1 MSDGEVTPTSPLTV
15 PKGKRDDPLNPA
27 SDLESDL
34 YGLGPSLEA
43 PRPRLQPGAGIRA
56 KNTGDAM
63 AMQGEEMKAIRKGLG
78 MSQGAFGEAL
88 GMSRKAINEME
99 GGKAGIER
107 RTELAARY
115 VFRDALDRGE
125 LRARRSIGPVF
136 LRLAQDEE
144 TDEGGDVWYIET
156 LGGEILAVIHDLD
169 RAEQIAA
176 AWGAPSNAN
185 NEAK

>member
-1 MSDGEVTPTSPLTV
+1 
-15 PKGKRDDPLNPA
+15 
-27 SDLESDL
+27 
-34 YGLGPSLEA
+34 
-43 PRPRLQPGAGIRA
+43 
-56 KNTGDAM
+56 
-63 AMQGEEMKAIRKGLG
+63 MKAIRKGLG